1 LYKKE
6 TRLMSAVI
14 LDGVRTPF
22 GKWKG
27 SLSPFNGTDLGT
39 IALKELLS
47 RTPEAKE
54 ADGVILAQVIQAGQG
69 QNPARKVASNAGV
82 SLSTPAITLNNV
94 CLAGISTVID
104 AVRRIHFNEGELFIT
119 GGFDSMTNAP
129 HLAPIRQ
136 ELSFGAVEFY
146 DSLNDG
152 LRCSINEQ
160 SMGLLSD
167 NKNTDLGITREQQDE
182 YAVLSQTR
190 AEDARK
196 KGRLQIEIVPV
207 DSDKITLEEDEGI
220 RPNSSVDKLA
230 KLRPAFQRD
239 GTLTAGN
246 ASQMSDGASLG
257 IIASEEKAQEL
268 GKTPLARILGWSEI
282 AGPDTSLH
290 LKPAQAIKDVLGKNS
305 LSIDDIDLFEINEAF
320 ASVVIASCNELGI
333 NFDKVNVNGGAIA
346 IGHPLGGTG
355 FRLILTL
362 AHELKRRGGGKGIA
376 TLCGGGGQGTAILI
390 EVPERW

>member
-1 LYKKE
+1 
-6 TRLMSAVI
+6 MSAVI

-39 IALKELLS
+39 IALKELQS

-167 NKNTDLGITREQQDE
+167 NKNTDLGITREQQDA

-196 KGRLQIEIVPV
+196 KGRLQTEIIPV
-207 DSDKITLEEDEGI
+207 DTGKFTLEEDEGI

-230 KLRPAFQRD
+230 KLRPAFQID

-268 GKTPLARILGWSEI
+268 RKTPLARILGWSEI

-290 LKPAQAIKDVLGKNS
+290 LKPAQAIKDVLAKNS

>member
-1 LYKKE
+1 
-6 TRLMSAVI
+6 MSAVI

-104 AVRRIHFNEGELFIT
+104 AVRRIHFNEGELFII

-167 NKNTDLGITREQQDE
+167 NKNTELGITREQQDE

-196 KGRLQIEIVPV
+196 KGRLQTEIVPV
-207 DSDKITLEEDEGI
+207 DTGKITLEEDEGI

-230 KLRPAFQRD
+230 KLRPAFQID

-290 LKPAQAIKDVLGKNS
+290 LKPAQAIKDVLAKNS

-320 ASVVIASCNELGI
+320 ASVVIASCNELDI

>member
-1 LYKKE
+1 
-6 TRLMSAVI
+6 MSAVI

-167 NKNTDLGITREQQDE
+167 NKNTELGITREQQDE

-196 KGRLQIEIVPV
+196 KGRLQTEIVPV
-207 DSDKITLEEDEGI
+207 DTGKITLEEDEGI

-230 KLRPAFQRD
+230 KLRPAFQID

-290 LKPAQAIKDVLGKNS
+290 LKPAQAIKDVLAKNS

-320 ASVVIASCNELGI
+320 ASVVIASCNELDI

>member
-1 LYKKE
+1 
-6 TRLMSAVI
+6 MSAVI

-167 NKNTDLGITREQQDE
+167 NKNTELGITREQQDE

-196 KGRLQIEIVPV
+196 KGRLQTEIVPV
-207 DSDKITLEEDEGI
+207 DTGKITLEEDEGI

-230 KLRPAFQRD
+230 NLRPAFQID

-290 LKPAQAIKDVLGKNS
+290 LKPAQAIKDVLAKNS

-320 ASVVIASCNELGI
+320 ASVVIASCNELDI

>member
-1 LYKKE
+1 
-6 TRLMSAVI
+6 MSAVI

-47 RTPEAKE
+47 RVPEAQK

-146 DSLNDG
+146 DTLNDG

-167 NKNTDLGITREQQDE
+167 NKNSELGITREQQDE

-196 KGRLQIEIVPV
+196 KGRLQTEIVPV
-207 DSDKITLEEDEGI
+207 DCGKTTLEEDEGI
-220 RPNSSVDKLA
+220 RLNSSVDKLA
-230 KLRPAFQRD
+230 KLRPAFQKD

-290 LKPAQAIKDVLGKNS
+290 LKPAQAIKDVLEKNS

-355 FRLILTL
+355 FRLILAL

>member
-1 LYKKE
+1 
-6 TRLMSAVI
+6 MSAVI

-167 NKNTDLGITREQQDE
+167 NKNTELGITREQQDE

-196 KGRLQIEIVPV
+196 KGRLQTEIVPV
-207 DSDKITLEEDEGI
+207 DTGKFTLEEDEGI

-230 KLRPAFQRD
+230 KLRPAFQKD

-246 ASQMSDGASLG
+246 ASQMSDGASIG
-257 IIASEEKAQEL
+257 IIASEEKAQVL

-290 LKPAQAIKDVLGKNS
+290 LKPAQAIKDVLAKNS

-333 NFDKVNVNGGAIA
+333 NADKVNVNGGAIA

>member
-1 LYKKE
+1 
-6 TRLMSAVI
+6 MSAVI

-47 RTPEAKE
+47 RVPEAQK

-146 DSLNDG
+146 DTLNDG

-167 NKNTDLGITREQQDE
+167 NKNSELGLTREQQDE
-182 YAVLSQTR
+182 YAVLSQAR
-190 AEDARK
+190 AENARK
-196 KGRLQIEIVPV
+196 KGRLQTEIVPV
-207 DSDKITLEEDEGI
+207 DCGKTTLEEDEGI
-220 RPNSSVDKLA
+220 RLNSSVDKLA
-230 KLRPAFQRD
+230 KLRPAFQKD

-257 IIASEEKAQEL
+257 IITSEEKAQEL

-290 LKPAQAIKDVLGKNS
+290 LKPAQAIKDVLEKNS

>member
-1 LYKKE
+1 
-6 TRLMSAVI
+6 MSAVI

-167 NKNTDLGITREQQDE
+167 NKNTELGITREQQDE

-190 AEDARK
+190 AEVARK
-196 KGRLQIEIVPV
+196 KGRLQTEIIPV
-207 DSDKITLEEDEGI
+207 DTGKFTLEEDEGI

-230 KLRPAFQRD
+230 KLRPAFQID

-257 IIASEEKAQEL
+257 IIASEEKAQVL

-290 LKPAQAIKDVLGKNS
+290 LKPAQAIKDVLAKNS

-333 NFDKVNVNGGAIA
+333 HFDKVNVNGGAIA

>member
-1 LYKKE
+1 
-6 TRLMSAVI
+6 MSAVI

-167 NKNTDLGITREQQDE
+167 NKNTELGITREQQDE

-196 KGRLQIEIVPV
+196 KGRLQTEIIPV
-207 DSDKITLEEDEGI
+207 DTGKFTLEEDEGI

-230 KLRPAFQRD
+230 KLRPAFQID

-268 GKTPLARILGWSEI
+268 RKTPLARILGWSEI

-290 LKPAQAIKDVLGKNS
+290 LKPAQAIKDVLAKNS

-320 ASVVIASCNELGI
+320 ASVVIASCNELDI
-333 NFDKVNVNGGAIA
+333 HFDKVNVNGGAIA

>member
-1 LYKKE
+1 
-6 TRLMSAVI
+6 MSAVI

-47 RTPEAKE
+47 RIPEAKE

-167 NKNTDLGITREQQDE
+167 NKNTELGITREQQDE

-207 DSDKITLEEDEGI
+207 DTGKITLEEDEGI

-230 KLRPAFQRD
+230 KLRPAFQID

-290 LKPAQAIKDVLGKNS
+290 LKPAQAIKDVLAKNS

-320 ASVVIASCNELGI
+320 ASVVIASCNELDI

>member
-1 LYKKE
+1 
-6 TRLMSAVI
+6 MSAVI
-14 LDGVRTPF
+14 IDGVRTPF

-27 SLSPFNGTDLGT
+27 SLSPFDGTDLGT
-39 IALKELLS
+39 IALKELLA
-47 RTPEAKE
+47 RVPEAQT
-54 ADGVILAQVIQAGQG
+54 ADGVSLAQVIQAGHG
-69 QNPARKVASNAGV
+69 QNPARKVATNAGV

-104 AVRRIHFNEGELFIT
+104 SVRKIHFGEGELFVA

-129 HLAPIRQ
+129 HLASIRK
-136 ELSFGAVEFY
+136 ELSFGHVEFY

-152 LRCSINEQ
+152 LRCSLNEQ

-167 NKNTDLGITREQQDE
+167 NKNKELGITRTQQDE
-182 YAVLSQTR
+182 FAFLSQSR

-196 KGRLQIEIVPV
+196 NGRLSAEIVPV
-207 DSDKITLEEDEGI
+207 DTGKYSLEEDEGI
-220 RPNSSVDKLA
+220 RPHSSVEKLA
-230 KLRPAFQRD
+230 KLRPAFHEE
-239 GTLTAGN
+239 GTITAGN

-257 IIASEEKAQEL
+257 IIASEEKAERL

-290 LKPAQAIKDVLGKNS
+290 LKPAQAIKDVLLKNN

-333 NFDKVNVNGGAIA
+333 HFDKVNVNGGAIA

-376 TLCGGGGQGTAILI
+376 TLCGGGGQGTALLI